1 MEVST
6 IDLSKSLPK
15 ALPKAAVEAII
26 DAYTEDTPTVGSN
39 KPLSSGGAYT
49 ALQSKADLVNDLV
62 PSSQLPSYVDDV
74 LEYADYASLPVTG
87 STGKIYITLDDNK
100 QYRWSGTVYVNITGG
115 AGSVQEV
122 ISKTGIQHVIRNAD
136 NWLYFETGQTTGAI
150 CIEIVGL
157 WGYDLAGDMEIQ
169 VNQNSTSDGDYTDYV
184 IKVAGNWRSGDH
196 TWHNTKASLITATGS
211 SLLNVRF
218 CKDSTAEKVYIVLF
232 DTDTVLDYRRVV
244 IPMITVNGAIT
255 GYAPDFE
262 ITRVTSYPTTTDST
276 KILSSVGRSIVYS
289 LTGTEI
295 AFKNGDIQY
304 KTLTEATTLTSTLV
318 NGESIVLTLIDADTY
333 APTFPTMTWI
343 TSAGNV
349 EPTWTAL
356 DTVVLWVQNSTLYG
370 SYVGSGV

>member
-1 MEVST
+1 MAEVY
-6 IDLSKSLPK
+6 LSD
-15 ALPKAAVEAII
+15 AVFDTESRTAIETII
-26 DAYTEDTPTVGSN
+26 DERTTDTPTAGSHA
-39 KPLSSGGAYT
+39 PFSAGGAKT
-49 ALQSKADLVNDLV
+49 TLDAKADLVGGLV

-74 LEYADYASLPVTG
+74 LEYDDYPSLPISGT
-87 STGKIYITLDDNK
+87 TGKIYITLDNNN

-136 NWLYFETGQTTGAI
+136 NWLHVETGSTTGAI

-196 TWHNTKASLITATGS
+196 TWHNTKASLVTATGS

-232 DTDTVLDYRRVV
+232 DTDTVLNYRRVV
-244 IPMITVNGAIT
+244 IPMISVNGAIT
-255 GYAPDFE
+255 GYAPDFA

-276 KILSSVGRSIVYS
+276 KIISSVGRSIVYS

-304 KTLTEATTLTSTLV
+304 KTLTEATTFTSTLV
-318 NGESIVLTLIDADTY
+318 NGESVVLTLIDADTY

-343 TSAGNV
+343 TPAGNV
-349 EPTWTAL
+349 APTWTAL
-356 DTVVLWVQNSTLYG
+356 DTIVLWVQNSTLYG